1 MKLSS
6 PILND
11 VHALKCEL
19 AAEVLRAA
27 GTLRLQVTG
36 WSMLPS
42 VWPGDTLVIESAA
55 HDAVSEGDVVLFG
68 RERRLFAHRVIA
80 KRRYFADLG
89 IMTRGDAMPA
99 ADAPVSDH
107 ELLGKVSSIL
117 RNGRRIEPSRRLHLS
132 QRAIAAV
139 IRRSEIAARVVVGM
153 HGLREALLRPTPRV
167 KAPRNREV
175 ACQN

>member
-6 PILND
+6 PALD
-11 VHALKCEL
+11 DAHALKCEM
-19 AAEVLRAA
+19 AEEVLRAA

-42 VWPGDTLVIESAA
+42 VWPGDTLVIESA
-55 HDAVSEGDVVLFG
+55 DRSTVSEGDVVLFG
-68 RERRLFAHRVIA
+68 RDRRLFVHRVIA
-80 KRRYFADLG
+80 KRRHLVG
-89 IMTRGDAMPA
+89 VMTRGDAMPA

-117 RNGRRIEPSRRLHLS
+117 RGGRPIEPSRRLRLS

-139 IRRSEIAARVVVGM
+139 IRRSEIAARMVVGM
-153 HGLREALLRPTPRV
+153 HGLREALLRPSLRV
-167 KAPRNREV
+167 EHPRNREV